1 MSGFTVDNLVIDGSE
16 FRAKINA
23 MLNLVDADMEGYSDP
38 SRQRDMSIK
47 FHWGHNHDF
56 GDFHLE
62 GMSADRHLSIIA
74 SFIDAGWLPQDL
86 TGKHVLDIGCWTGGT
101 SLLLSAMGAQV
112 TAIEEVRKYADAAA
126 YLGSSFGVDTLA
138 VHNSSLFDLGREEF
152 QDKFDYIMY
161 SGVIYHVTD
170 PIISLR
176 HVFNALKDGGTALVE
191 TYASVATDNI
201 LEYEGPGVFSGGS
214 EEELNR
220 RGWNWFVPS
229 VSCLSQ
235 MVADVGFDNVRNSGL
250 MDGNRCLATGVRT
263 EHRDMLRAGL
273 SVPGVR

>member
-1 MSGFTVDNLVIDGSE
+1 MTNFTVDNLVVDKSE
-16 FRAKINA
+16 FRANIDT

-38 SRQRDMSIK
+38 SLQRDMSIK

-56 GDFHLE
+56 GDFYLE

-74 SFIDAGWLPQDL
+74 SFVDAGWLPRDL
-86 TGKHVLDIGCWTGGT
+86 VGKHVLDIGCWTGGT

-112 TAIEEVRKYADAAA
+112 TAIEEVKKYADAAA
-126 YLGSSFGVDTLA
+126 YLGKSFGVETLSI
-138 VHNSSLFDLGREEF
+138 HNASLFDLGRQEF
-152 QDKFDYIMY
+152 QDAFDYVLY
-161 SGVIYHVTD
+161 SGVIYHVSD

-176 HVFNALKDGGTALVE
+176 HVFNALKNTGTALVE
-191 TYASVATDNI
+191 TYASASPENI
-201 LEYEGPGVFSGGS
+201 LEYEGPGVFSGGT

-235 MVADVGFDNVRNSGL
+235 MIADVGFDNVDSSGL

-263 EHRDMLRAGL
+263 MHRDMLRAGL
-273 SVPGVR
+273 SVPAVR